1 MALKFHPE
9 PGTIL
14 MCAFDE
20 LGLKEPEMIKRRP
33 ALVVSP
39 RLKRRNDLLVVAPL
53 STSVPE
59 PAMPYHY
66 RLLLDVPLPKPWE
79 TPSMWVKADML
90 YTVRFERLDLIRT
103 GRDYLGKR
111 KYLMKQISTQQLT
124 EVRKCILHGLGMPRL
139 TNHL

>member
-1 MALKFHPE
+1 
-9 PGTIL
+9 
-14 MCAFDE
+14 
-20 LGLKEPEMIKRRP
+20 
-33 ALVVSP
+33 
-39 RLKRRNDLLVVAPL
+39 
-53 STSVPE
+53 
-59 PAMPYHY
+59 
-66 RLLLDVPLPKPWE
+66 
-79 TPSMWVKADML
+79 MWVKADML